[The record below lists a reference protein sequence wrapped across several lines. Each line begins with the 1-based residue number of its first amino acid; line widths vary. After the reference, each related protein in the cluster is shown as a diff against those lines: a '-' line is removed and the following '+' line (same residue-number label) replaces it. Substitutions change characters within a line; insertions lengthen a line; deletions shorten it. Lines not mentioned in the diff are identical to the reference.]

1 MITIAEKINA
11 TIPATKRIIEGR
23 DAAALLEL
31 AEKQA
36 TAGASYI
43 DVNIG
48 TGSGTAADEV
58 AAMEWAVSTIQEKIE
73 TPICIDSADP
83 AVLEAGLAARDGRPS
98 LINSTKATEKHLA
111 AVVPLAARFDFPL
124 VGLAMDEAGIPKTAA
139 DRLAACRKIVAACAA
154 RDVPEENIFFDP
166 LVVPVSTDIN
176 QGRVTLDTLVAIKK
190 EFPRAKTVMAVSN
203 ISFGL
208 PQRKRLNSAFLHMA
222 VYAGL
227 DGAILNVLDEEL
239 IGAIKTAETLAG
251 KDRHCRRY
259 TRYFRKR

>member
-11 TIPATKRIIEGR
+11 TIPATKRIIIER

-36 TAGASYI
+36 AAGASYI
-43 DVNIG
+43 DINVG
-48 TGSGTAADEV
+48 TGSGTAADEI
-58 AAMEWAVSTIQEKIE
+58 AAMKWAVTTIQEQIE
-73 TPICIDSADP
+73 TPLSIDSADP

-98 LINSTKATEKHLA
+98 LINSTKATEKNLA
-111 AVVPLAARFDFPL
+111 AVVPLAARFGFPL

-139 DRLAACRKIVAACAA
+139 DRLAACRKVVAACAA
-154 RDVPEENIFFDP
+154 RNIPEEKIYFDP
-166 LVVPVSTDIN
+166 LVVPVSTDLN
-176 QGRVTLDTLVAIKK
+176 QGTVTLDTLVAIKQ

-208 PQRKRLNSAFLHMA
+208 PQRKRLNGAFLHMA
-222 VYAGL
+222 IYAGL
-227 DGAILNVLDEEL
+227 DGGILNVLDEEL
-239 IGAIKTAETLAG
+239 MGAIRTAEALTG

-259 TRYFRKR
+259 TRSFRKK